1 MNRNNCG
8 CAPYKP
14 NTNRIDYIKELY
26 DTCDCVQPCESC
38 ECVEQTG
45 TCPPPPPC
53 KPVQRIKCCVEK
65 PKKSFWQLLFGNKK
79 CSPSLKKKHDKRRK
93 QVTKLNCVPLPNL
106 NNELCEDNFEIQQ
119 TAGNL
124 NANSCPRKECLPTPK
139 SICGCHFY
147 FNIENRPKRHALT
160 IATDDQK
167 ICDDKNE
174 TPIEYG
180 YDINEAPERDNLDTN
195 RFKEHSAN
203 PKVDKRTNPTQKIS
217 TYDRRIEGNK
227 NIPQGYSM
235 DNKRNSANGRRSSV
249 GFRSSDGHSIRS
261 TGVGYNGQRKSSR
274 CNRKSI
280 CSLPVQAQAE
290 KPSKNDVHI
299 GLTFTKE
306 ETKYFMPSDDT
317 YLSLFP
323 EQNSSGGFENSQ
335 SVDSNE
341 NSDQLL
347 TVEIHKSG
355 VKVSQNGDVEEV
367 ASDDVLNGHNKPK
380 RTPRSESVTRE
391 LPLMKKK
398 GPREIMRSMSG
409 DESEQIDNN
418 LRHNKI
424 RPSLISTGC
433 SKVNI
438 DRRVSEILQKLNEIE
453 NKINIIEMKDQDN
466 KKIRVDFDG
475 TKSTVSLHIRD
486 PTNKKCDGGNNYNN
500 NFKRGNGNTVIEI
513 RHTQS
518 KSPPPVRRSFQEDEL
533 SPSQS
538 LDDSNKNPSSSH
550 KIVIK
555 LPKISSKTQC
565 FVLPEKQ
572 NNKGNEN
579 CKQTMSWYN
588 VSDELKCSPLK
599 VQKQCYC
606 YECVQKRLRCM

>member
-26 DTCDCVQPCESC
+26 DTCDCVLPCESC

-45 TCPPPPPC
+45 SCPPPPPPPR
-53 KPVQRIKCCVEK
+53 KPVQRMKCCVEK

-79 CSPSLKKKHDKRRK
+79 CCPSSKKKHDKKRK
-93 QVTKLNCVPLPNL
+93 GVTRLNCVPLPNS
-106 NNELCEDNFEIQQ
+106 NNQLCEDNFETQQ

-124 NANSCPRKECLPTPK
+124 NSNSCPRKECFPTPK

-160 IATDDQK
+160 VATGDQK
-167 ICDDKNE
+167 ISDNNE
-174 TPIEYG
+174 TPMEYG

-195 RFKEHSAN
+195 RFNEHSTKGDRRKN
-203 PKVDKRTNPTQKIS
+203 PSQS
-217 TYDRRIEGNK
+217 MLSSLHDRRIEGNK
-227 NIPQGYSM
+227 NTPQGYYSTH
-235 DNKRNSANGRRSSV
+235 DKRNSVNERRSSV
-249 GFRSSDGHSIRS
+249 GFRSSDGQTRRS
-261 TGVGYNGQRKSSR
+261 GYNGERKSSR
-274 CNRKSI
+274 CNRKSMS
-280 CSLPVQAQAE
+280 SLPVQGVQAE
-290 KPSKNDVHI
+290 NSSKNDVHI

-306 ETKYFMPSDDT
+306 ETKYFISNDDT
-317 YLSLFP
+317 CLSLSP
-323 EQNSSGGFENSQ
+323 EQNSIGECENSQ
-335 SVDSNE
+335 RDDAE
-341 NSDQLL
+341 QLV

-355 VKVSQNGDVEEV
+355 VKVSQNGDAEEV
-367 ASDDVLNGHNKPK
+367 ASDDALDGHNKPK
-380 RTPRSESVTRE
+380 RIPRSESLVRE
-391 LPLMKKK
+391 LSLLKKK
-398 GPREIMRSMSG
+398 GPRERMLSMSG

-418 LRHNKI
+418 RRQHNIHKT
-424 RPSLISTGC
+424 SLVSTGY
-433 SKVNI
+433 SKANI

-475 TKSTVSLHIRD
+475 AKSTVSLHIRD
-486 PTNKKCDGGNNYNN
+486 PTNKQCDNGNNYNN
-500 NFKRGNGNTVIEI
+500 NSKRGNGNTVIEI

-518 KSPPPVRRSFQEDEL
+518 KSPPPARRSFQEDEL
-533 SPSQS
+533 RPSQS
-538 LDDSNKNPSSSH
+538 LDDYNKNQSSSH

-555 LPKISSKTQC
+555 LPKINAKTQC

-572 NNKGNEN
+572 NSKGNEN
-579 CKQTMSWYN
+579 CKQTISWYN